1 METVDT
7 ELDTRRLTPDL
18 SFLDNIIMDCKG
30 MRCEDMMGQVHDQ
43 WQSFHFSSSISYGST
58 INSPLVTY

>member
-43 WQSFHFSSSISYGST
+43 
-58 INSPLVTY
+58 